1 MADTKK
7 YASPAGPLAALRW
20 ILLVPVNLALI
31 VAFQAFFIHTHAAP
45 LTPESVAALPE
56 FAGCEILDIAGPEVD
71 EDYLEQ
77 LLVYLEKNVD
87 FLIPDGESPY
97 TLTARNWLGQD
108 NVTVE
113 NGQTITGWG
122 TTGAV
127 RQTSDAVRNYVL
139 LTLGLFLLEAAVY
152 YFLRDRRNRRR
163 GKTE

>member
-71 EDYLEQ
+71 ADSLRGTTTPSWVLYRNAAGD
-77 LLVYLEKNVD
+77 LV
-87 FLIPDGESPY
+87 IPPDGILALE
-97 TLTARNWLGQD
+97 R
-108 NVTVE
+108 VE
-113 NGQTITGWG
+113 
-122 TTGAV
+122 
-127 RQTSDAVRNYVL
+127 
-139 LTLGLFLLEAAVY
+139 LE
-152 YFLRDRRNRRR
+152 LRRP
-163 GKTE
+163 

>member
-71 EDYLEQ
+71 ADSLPLPRYRI
-77 LLVYLEKNVD
+77 EKNVD